1 MQRYNLRT
9 TSLNN
14 AQLTNELAKRNA
26 KTFGT
31 LERKQQRLQRF
42 LDAEA
47 KTTEQRETLR
57 VVVENEQR
65 KVYERAQARADEVRR
80 SDRLRTLNYA
90 ASANGRTRFAQL
102 INQYLGY

>member
-31 LERKQQRLQRF
+31 LERKQERLQRF
-42 LDAEA
+42 IDAET
-47 KTTEQRETLR
+47 KKTEQRETLR
-57 VVVENEQR
+57 VVIENEQR
-65 KVYERAQARADEVRR
+65 KVYERAQTRANELRR
-80 SDRLRTLNYA
+80 SNRIRE
-90 ASANGRTRFAQL
+90 L